1 MVGLP
6 RLRRELKR
14 RDFLRGS
21 LTLLGLG
28 LASGCPRQSSPL
40 QSPKGERL
48 DPHYQAGH
56 RLREGPLPSTP
67 HRVERCEGV
76 ILGAGIA
83 GLSAGWRWTRAG
95 FEDYKILELE
105 QQAGGNSRALPY
117 PPTPAPIGAHYL
129 PLPNAEAR
137 AVRRLLGEMEI
148 LTEHGGNLRIDDR
161 HLCHS
166 RQERVFYG
174 GKWYEGLLP
183 SEALSESATQQI
195 EGFTKH
201 IQEWAKK
208 RDKKGKKVFALP
220 LQLSSQEPE
229 YLALDRI
236 SFAQYIEQQGWEDPI
251 LLWYLNYACRDDF
264 GGSIGNC
271 SAWAGLHYFAAR
283 DGGGLGDSDEILVWP
298 EGNNRL
304 ARFLLEQQSGQ
315 LQTGV
320 LVLGVKNVQGG
331 VEVDYLD
338 VLRNERVRV
347 KSKVAL
353 FCLPSFLRKFLTESE
368 VETQD
373 FVYPPWL
380 TANLLLDRMPQDL
393 EAPGHIAWD
402 NVLFDSPSLGYVVAT
417 HQDLRTDPLRPTV
430 WTWYRPFPEGSP
442 QEIRKSLL
450 KAQWSLWSETV
461 LSELTRVHSDIRERC
476 QRLDVT
482 VLGHGMVR
490 PSVGFVW
497 GETLQGAREPLGRIF
512 FGHGDLSGMS
522 LFEESQFQ
530 GVRAAELALASL
542 GLKSESFL

>member
-1 MVGLP
+1 M
-6 RLRRELKR
+6 
-14 RDFLRGS
+14 
-21 LTLLGLG
+21 
-28 LASGCPRQSSPL
+28 ASGCPGRSSSPRAL
-40 QSPKGERL
+40 EGERL
-48 DPHYQAGH
+48 DPNYQAGH
-56 RLREGPLPSTP
+56 RLVDGPLPATP
-67 HRVERCEGV
+67 LRVERCEGL
-76 ILGAGIA
+76 ILGAGVA

-105 QQAGGNSRALPY
+105 QQAGGNSRALTY
-117 PPTPAPIGAHYL
+117 PPTAAPIGAHYL
-129 PLPNAEAR
+129 PLPNSEAR
-137 AVRRLLGEMEI
+137 AVRRLLGEMSIIRERDGI
-148 LTEHGGNLRIDDR
+148 LQVDER

-183 SEALSESATQQI
+183 GEALTESATRQV
-195 EGFTKH
+195 ESFTKH
-201 IQEWAKK
+201 IQDWTRR
-208 RDKKGKKVFALP
+208 RDKSGRKIFALP
-220 LQLSSQEPE
+220 LELSSQEPE

-236 SFAQYIEQQGWEDPI
+236 SFAQYIQQQGWDDPV

-264 GGSIGNC
+264 GGSIVNC

-283 DGGGLGDSDEILVWP
+283 DGGGLGDSEQIFVWP

-304 ARFLLEQQSGQ
+304 VRYLQEQQSGQ

-320 LVLGVKNVQGG
+320 LVLSVKNVQGG

-368 VETQD
+368 LETKD

-393 EAPGHIAWD
+393 EGSGHIAWD
-402 NVLFDSPSLGYVVAT
+402 NVLFESPSLGYVVAT
-417 HQDLRTDPLRPTV
+417 HQDLKTDPLRPTV
-430 WTWYRPFPEGSP
+430 WTWYRPFPDDPP
-442 QEIRKSLL
+442 QDVRKTLL
-450 KAQWSLWSETV
+450 EAQWGQWSQTV
-461 LSELTRVHSDIRERC
+461 LSELARVHSDIRERC
-476 QRLDVT
+476 QKLDVT
-482 VLGHGMVR
+482 VLGHGMIR

-497 GETLQGAREPLGRIF
+497 GETLRRAREPMGRIF

-530 GVRAAELALASL
+530 GVRAAELAMANL